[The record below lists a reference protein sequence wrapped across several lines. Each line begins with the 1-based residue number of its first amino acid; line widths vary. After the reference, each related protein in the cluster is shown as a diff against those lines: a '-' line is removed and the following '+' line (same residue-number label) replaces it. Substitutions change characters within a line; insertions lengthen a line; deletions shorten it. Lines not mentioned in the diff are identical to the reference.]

1 MQRIR
6 YILVHADLRGAA
18 QSSLDTLMRT
28 LPPQLLMSSLR
39 QLLSR
44 GSAAPEWLRTRLS
57 TAMTALVQAPGG
69 VDATLEAFLG
79 AGAEANE
86 KAQSMVAALLAR
98 VPAAVTS
105 EAYVAAIG
113 PQILALLRRAALVQQ
128 SAAAAAAGAAAG
140 SVLASVAVARRVGAL
155 LTGRLAAVAP
165 AATAEHLLCGILQ
178 PLALFL
184 VPPAAAADSS
194 TFTATIGTSPA
205 GDAAARAR
213 IGGAVRST
221 AAAAVSSGS
230 SGDATATDQW
240 TQLVSEQELDTCIS
254 DLEGLLLETAPPPA
268 LIAAIMTAFSN
279 LTTSSIDTN
288 TSSSSTNSVIVPLF
302 RLHCLCCASKSR
314 LLQPS
319 GALLQ
324 LLLQRLPAEQ
334 AARHLQTAIMP
345 LQRHYNNNSSS
356 SNSSSNKDTVWEAE
370 FAAGSSGGAVLRV
383 PNRTADATAS
393 ASSSGSGRQQSASAS
408 SALLEMESLLG
419 SSLAAGID
427 LDSLQVSCTFK

>member
-1 MQRIR
+1 M
-6 YILVHADLRGAA
+6 HK
-18 QSSLDTLMRT
+18 

-105 EAYVAAIG
+105 EAYVTAIG

-194 TFTATIGTSPA
+194 T
-205 GDAAARAR
+205 
-213 IGGAVRST
+213 ST
-221 AAAAVSSGS
+221 AATGTSTAAGAARRTTAAVSSSS
-230 SGDATATDQW
+230 SGDGVTEQW
-240 TQLVSEQELDTCIS
+240 IELASEQELDTCIS

-279 LTTSSIDTN
+279 LTTSSTDTN
-288 TSSSSTNSVIVPLF
+288 SSSSSTNSVIVPLF
-302 RLHCLCCASKSR
+302 RLYCLCCASKSR

-334 AARHLQTAIMP
+334 AARHLQAAIMP
-345 LQRHYNNNSSS
+345 LQRHYSSS
-356 SNSSSNKDTVWEAE
+356 SSSTRVDTAWKAE

-393 ASSSGSGRQQSASAS
+393 ASSSGSGRQQSTSAS

-419 SSLAAGID
+419 SELTAGID
-427 LDSLQVSCTFK
+427 LDSLQVSRAVAFT